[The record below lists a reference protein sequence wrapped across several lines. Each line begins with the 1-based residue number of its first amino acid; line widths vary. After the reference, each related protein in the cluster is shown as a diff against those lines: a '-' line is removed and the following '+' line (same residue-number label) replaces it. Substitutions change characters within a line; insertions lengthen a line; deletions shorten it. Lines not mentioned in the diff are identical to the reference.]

1 MSDRLSSRAFDAP
14 SGLIRPG
21 FTGFRASR
29 SLDAEESRPVCSRP
43 MRRLVV
49 ALLVGVVSACAAM
62 ALPREA
68 AAQGGQEDGQLR
80 LMREPHSYV
89 DVIDAFDDDDPFDIN
104 VTLGFRHVREW
115 GAIQRE
121 RGTWDAGGA
130 DPHRLSRLWE
140 NVAHHEHV
148 QSILDVGLEV
158 GIFRDLAIYG
168 RMPIILSDTRS
179 LTPTDDF
186 DPSTLIV
193 DNDGDGMSDPDP
205 VNGMPMAPL
214 FDLGSQ
220 FNSPTRFGLD
230 YIAAGLAWSI
240 MNQHRERELPTWMLM
255 IEGRF
260 NVGDPLVAC
269 DGADCRTWDEGT
281 RDPATGRVMW
291 IPRDPGNAGMTRGT
305 NALRI
310 ETRSS
315 WRTKYVE
322 PYAGLAFQI
331 EWAANAERFFL
342 PAGDLAG
349 IVNEQ
354 PPIFGELTGGVAII
368 PWENRADW
376 QRFTIDVRVHGRY
389 ISEGR
394 EYSPLFDALGT
405 SENRY
410 LTEASLD
417 GAPDDPK
424 TRAVPFFGLTDV
436 QSHAEL
442 GGHLGVEVR
451 AARYVRFALG
461 ATLWYVQPYLLTF
474 TDACNPNFDAEDGDY
489 RQGTCRGGIINPD
502 HRPVLDLPG
511 QRFRVDEQVRV
522 DVALSATAQF

>member
-1 MSDRLSSRAFDAP
+1 MARSFLAAFDPTCRGARIAPHFWGFCASRA
-14 SGLIRPG
+14 
-21 FTGFRASR
+21 
-29 SLDAEESRPVCSRP
+29 LDAEESRPVCSRA
-43 MRRLVV
+43 MLRFAV
-49 ALLVGVVSACAAM
+49 ALLGGLVL
-62 ALPREA
+62 ALPASAQTASSEA
-68 AAQGGQEDGQLR
+68 DGQLR

-89 DVIDAFDDDDPFDIN
+89 DVVDAFDDDDPFDIN
-104 VTLGFRHVREW
+104 ITLGFRHVREW

-121 RGTWDAGGA
+121 RGTWTPGDTE
-130 DPHRLSRLWE
+130 DPNRLSRLWQ
-140 NVAHHEHV
+140 NVARHEHV
-148 QSILDVGLEV
+148 QSILDVGLDV

-168 RMPIILSDTRS
+168 RLPIILSDTRS
-179 LTPTDDF
+179 LTPTSDF
-186 DPSTLIV
+186 DPRRLIV

-205 VNGMPMAPL
+205 VNGEPLPPL
-214 FDLGSQ
+214 FSLGSG

-240 MNQHRERELPTWMLM
+240 MNQNRERELPTWMLM

-269 DGADCRTWDEGT
+269 NGPTCRTWT
-281 RDPATGRVMW
+281 RDESPSGW
-291 IPRDPGNAGMTRGT
+291 GFRDAAGNAGMTRGT

-315 WRTKYVE
+315 WRTQYVE

-331 EWAANAERFFL
+331 EWPANAERFFL
-342 PAGDLAG
+342 PAGGLAG
-349 IVNEQ
+349 IVNDQ

-376 QRFTIDVRVHGRY
+376 QRFTVDLRLHGRY

-394 EYSPLFDALGT
+394 DYSPLYDALGT
-405 SENRY
+405 SQNRY
-410 LTEASLD
+410 LTEPNPEGDRSRDSSLR
-417 GAPDDPK
+417 
-424 TRAVPFFGLTDV
+424 TVPFLGLTDV

-451 AARYVRFALG
+451 AARYVRFSLG

-474 TDACNPNFDAEDGDY
+474 TDACNPNFTVTDPNDPRKGS
-489 RQGTCRGGIINPD
+489 CRRDTIINPD
-502 HRPVLDLPG
+502 HRPVLDVPG

-522 DVALSATAQF
+522 DVSLSATAQF

>member
-1 MSDRLSSRAFDAP
+1 
-14 SGLIRPG
+14 
-21 FTGFRASR
+21 
-29 SLDAEESRPVCSRP
+29 
-43 MRRLVV
+43 
-49 ALLVGVVSACAAM
+49 
-62 ALPREA
+62 
-68 AAQGGQEDGQLR
+68 
-80 LMREPHSYV
+80 
-89 DVIDAFDDDDPFDIN
+89 
-104 VTLGFRHVREW
+104 
-115 GAIQRE
+115 
-121 RGTWDAGGA
+121 
-130 DPHRLSRLWE
+130 
-140 NVAHHEHV
+140 
-148 QSILDVGLEV
+148 
-158 GIFRDLAIYG
+158 
-168 RMPIILSDTRS
+168 MPIILSDMRS
-179 LTPTDDF
+179 LTPTNDF
-186 DPSTLIV
+186 DPRTLIV
-193 DNDGDGMSDPDP
+193 DNDGDGLSDPDP
-205 VNGMPMAPL
+205 VNGEPMPPL
-214 FDLGSQ
+214 FDLSGG

-240 MNQHRERELPTWMLM
+240 MNHNRERDLPTWILM

-260 NVGDPLVAC
+260 NDGDPLVAC
-269 DGADCRTWDEGT
+269 DGPTCRTWAQSGGSWTFND
-281 RDPATGRVMW
+281 AA
-291 IPRDPGNAGMTRGT
+291 GNAGMTRGT

-315 WRTKYVE
+315 WRTQYVE

-331 EWAANAERFFL
+331 EWPANAERFFL

-376 QRFTIDVRVHGRY
+376 QRFTIDLRLHGRY

-394 EYSPLFDALGT
+394 EYSPLYDALGT
-405 SENRY
+405 SQNRY
-410 LTEASLD
+410 LTEPNVEGDRAADPSLR
-417 GAPDDPK
+417 
-424 TRAVPFFGLTDV
+424 TVPFLGLTDV

-474 TDACNPNFDAEDGDY
+474 TDACNPNFDIDSIDPGRNDP
-489 RQGTCRGGIINPD
+489 RRGNCRGGIINPD

-522 DVALSATAQF
+522 DVSLSATAQF